1 MTQCPSTNWAF
12 FPGNGLRGC
21 LVWSFSGLIRGL
33 KGFFH
38 LLSTT
43 NPASEWLR
51 NMQEKAFGGSL
62 LRSSW
67 KKYGRSSKSCKDKS
81 CKDNCSKKSY
91 WIRFFLTTKYQSLP
105 QYHSAFFW
113 PPKIVAKK
121 RFLESFNT
129 LTTLALAHAVEPR
142 SQKLPDGRMGGL
154 REVGSLSPWGFW
166 WESCT
171 PGKFAFGIWNWKK
184 NKISA
189 LWKGK
194 SAEPNL
200 HDFGFHVNFPESKVS
215 AWCQLMINKIYQ
227 RNPENDQRYP
237 NPDRATINTTST
249 SCRPVLKTPLMK
261 GTQHLLI
268 KCL

>member
-105 QYHSAFFW
+105 QYHSAFF
-113 PPKIVAKK
+113 
-121 RFLESFNT
+121 
-129 LTTLALAHAVEPR
+129 LTTKNRCKKTLLG
-142 SQKLPDGRMGGL
+142 KLQHLDNSG
-154 REVGSLSPWGFW
+154 
-166 WESCT
+166 
-171 PGKFAFGIWNWKK
+171 
-184 NKISA
+184 
-189 LWKGK
+189 
-194 SAEPNL
+194 
-200 HDFGFHVNFPESKVS
+200 
-215 AWCQLMINKIYQ
+215 
-227 RNPENDQRYP
+227 
-237 NPDRATINTTST
+237 TST
-249 SCRPVLKTPLMK
+249 CRRTSVPKTARWED
-261 GTQHLLI
+261 GGVEGGW
-268 KCL
+268 